1 MPPSSLRPTPK
12 LATPGGWTRHDGAG
26 YTVQVAPAV
35 GEHGTLAFALAF
47 ARGLDRRPRTLD
59 PRFLYDAQG
68 SDIFER
74 ITETP
79 EYYQTRTE
87 DALLARVAPALR
99 EAVGAAAIVELG
111 SGSSTKTRRLLDAF
125 GGEVPRYVPID
136 ISRSALDGACADLA
150 AAYPALGIEGIAA
163 SYERALPLVGAV
175 SPFLL
180 TFLGSSIGNFNR
192 AERDQFFD
200 LVATR
205 LRGGDHFL
213 VGIDLVKD
221 PARLEAAYNDAA
233 GHSAAFTLNLFA
245 RANRELDAG
254 IPLDA
259 LEHVAFYD
267 ERFEQIEIY
276 ARATRSFDIAIPVLG
291 RHLRIARG
299 EMMRTEISSKYRPQI
314 FAAAAARYGFSVERI
329 DRDAED
335 LFGLVLLRRRTA
347 LGKRDP
353 NVALRVELEALL
365 RRTRLRTYEIISP
378 LVEDHLQRQHDPL
391 MGPLAWDL
399 AHIAAFEALWLGAA
413 LATDEQAERVGEG
426 LEPVYD
432 AIVTPRA
439 ERGALPLPDRAA
451 LAAKLDHV
459 RSTTLGA
466 LRTHRLVDSD
476 ATRRGRLLD
485 RGAIYRNVA
494 QHEAQHQE
502 TMLQAIQLRED
513 LLYTPPSLARPPQ
526 LGPRPV
532 GQLVLVPAGPCS
544 IGSDDTSFTYDNE
557 RPRHRVELAAF
568 RIETAPVTNG
578 EYAAFIDDGGYVRP
592 ELWSD
597 DGRRWLAESHAEGP
611 LHWRIVDGARM
622 AFSFGAAVLLDHDRP
637 VMHVC
642 YWEAEAYARWRS
654 RRLPT
659 EQEWEKAASWDPDR
673 GEGRLYPW
681 GDEHPTFA
689 RANLDGRF
697 LEPTPVGTYPAG
709 VSAYGCQQMVGD
721 VWEWTSSS
729 FLPYPGFVA
738 FPYREYSEVFFE
750 QGTSFRVLRGGS
762 WATAPIA
769 VRNTFRNWDYPERR
783 QLFCGFRCAEDA

>member
-1 MPPSSLRPTPK
+1 M
-12 LATPGGWTRHDGAG
+12 HI
-26 YTVQVAPAV
+26 APAV

-59 PRFLYDAQG
+59 PRFLYDARG
-68 SDIFER
+68 SEIFER

-99 EAVGAAAIVELG
+99 EAIGAASIVELG

-125 GGEVPRYVPID
+125 GGEDARYVPID
-136 ISRSALDGACADLA
+136 ISRSALEGACADLA
-150 AAYPALGIEGIAA
+150 TAYPSLGIEGVAA

-200 LVATR
+200 LVSTR
-205 LRGGDHFL
+205 LRCGDHFL

-276 ARATRSFDIAIPVLG
+276 ARARRSFQIAIPLLG
-291 RHLRIARG
+291 RHIRVARG
-299 EMMRTEISSKYRPQI
+299 ELMRTEISSKYRPQS
-314 FAAAAARYGFSVERI
+314 FAAAAARFGFSVERI
-329 DRDAED
+329 DRDVDE
-335 LFGLVLLRRRTA
+335 LFGLVLLRRRIKST
-347 LGKRDP
+347 RPDP
-353 NVALRVELEALL
+353 DVALRVELEGLL
-365 RRTRLRTYEIISP
+365 RRVRLRTYEIISP
-378 LVEDHLQRQHDPL
+378 LVEEHLSRQHHPL

-399 AHIAAFEALWLGAA
+399 AHIAAFEALWLGEA
-413 LATDEQAERVGEG
+413 LASDEDLERVGEG
-426 LEPVYD
+426 LEPMYD

-439 ERGALPLPDRAA
+439 QRAA
-451 LAAKLDHV
+451 LALPDRHALTARLDRV
-459 RSTTLGA
+459 RSSTLSG
-466 LRTHRLVDSD
+466 LRAQTLVGN
-476 ATRRGRLLD
+476 AETRRGRLLD
-485 RGAIYRNVA
+485 HGAIYRNVA
-494 QHEAQHQE
+494 QHESQHQE
-502 TMLQAIQLRED
+502 TMLQALQLRED
-513 LLYTPPSLARPPQ
+513 LRYTPLSQARPPHP
-526 LGPRPV
+526 GPRPV
-532 GQLVLVPAGPCS
+532 ADLVLVPAGPFTL
-544 IGSDDTSFTYDNE
+544 GSDDTTLTYDNE
-557 RPRHRVELAAF
+557 RPRHRLELPAF

-578 EYAAFIDDGGYVRP
+578 EYLAFIEDGGYSRP
-592 ELWSD
+592 ELWSER
-597 DGRRWLAESHAEGP
+597 GRRWLVEARAEGP
-611 LHWRIVDGARM
+611 MHWRIVDGARM
-622 AFSFGAAVLLDHDRP
+622 AWSFGAAVLLDHDRP

-642 YWEAEAYARWRS
+642 FWEAEAYARWRG

-659 EQEWEKAASWDPDR
+659 EQEWEKAASWDPER
-673 GEGRLYPW
+673 GEARLFPW
-681 GDEHPTFA
+681 GDEQPTPM
-689 RANLDGRF
+689 RANLEGRF

-709 VSAYGCQQMVGD
+709 ASAYGCQQMVGD
-721 VWEWTSSS
+721 VWEWTSSP
-729 FLPYPGFVA
+729 FAPYPGFVA
-738 FPYREYSEVFFE
+738 FPYREYSEVFFAE
-750 QGTSFRVLRGGS
+750 GDSYRVLRGGS
-762 WATAPIA
+762 WATAAIA